1 MDRLRSTHRQRAAH
15 AAARLPAQGPRCA
28 SWRRAWPPSAAR
40 SLRRR
45 WTASRRRCGS
55 RSRCPRARRSPSLRH
70 ALLSPPRCTPSCMAS
85 CIGLPVLSMCMLRPG
100 HAQRLCLLGRQL
112 GLTLGASPPGAPP
125 GVAHGPARRFGQPGG
140 RRPGRPRPWHT
151 PEPAGARSW
160 RAGGARAATSPSRA
174 AWPRPRT
181 WARAPRSPAGAW
193 AARRSAPPL
202 TRPAQAWV
210 TGVWRSP
217 ASRRACRRLHSQEL
231 VADGCGQ
238 RPRPCRG
245 WPR

>member
-70 ALLSPPRCTPSCMAS
+70 ALLSPPRCMPSCMAS

-125 GVAHGPARRFGQPGG
+125 GVAHGPARDALGSPAGGGQGG
-140 RRPGRPRPWHT
+140 RGPGTRLSPRGRA
-151 PEPAGARSW
+151 AGARAG
-160 RAGGARAATSPSRA
+160 RALLHRRRGRPGHARVPGRVRHVPQRA
-174 AWPRPRT
+174 PGRHAGPPRP
-181 WARAPRSPAGAW
+181 
-193 AARRSAPPL
+193 
-202 TRPAQAWV
+202 
-210 TGVWRSP
+210 
-217 ASRRACRRLHSQEL
+217 
-231 VADGCGQ
+231 
-238 RPRPCRG
+238 
-245 WPR
+245 